1 VRGDKRAL
9 DQLRSIK
16 FTTDYLM
23 HPEGSVLV
31 EYGNTKVICTATVT
45 NDVPKFLKSSG
56 KGWVTAEYSMLPR
69 ATNTRTRRERQ
80 KIGGRTAEIQRLI
93 GRSLRSIVDLSLLPE
108 RSVLIDCDVIQADG
122 GTRTASIS
130 GGFVA
135 LAIALKKLKE
145 AGEISEIPIR
155 DYVAAVSMGLLE
167 GTTHLDLEYSEDS
180 SAEVDMNLVMTGS
193 KEIVEVQ
200 GTAETKPFSQKQ
212 LSELVEVGWKG
223 IESIIVLQKEAIGS
237 LS

>member
-1 VRGDKRAL
+1 MRGDKRAL

>member
-9 DQLRSIK
+9 DQLRSVR

-93 GRSLRSIVDLSLLPE
+93 GRSLRSIVDLSRLPE

-135 LAIALKKLKE
+135 LAIALKKLKA